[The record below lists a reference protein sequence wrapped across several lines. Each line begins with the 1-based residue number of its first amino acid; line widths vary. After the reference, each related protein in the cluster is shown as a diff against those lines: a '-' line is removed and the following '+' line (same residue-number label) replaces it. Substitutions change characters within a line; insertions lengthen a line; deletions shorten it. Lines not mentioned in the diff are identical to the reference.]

1 MKIKMYIFSLL
12 ICFIGF
18 FVTYYLFEL
27 IVGNPITVAEGLV
40 GALGFTCVIGIFSLL
55 SLFLKRNNDK

>member
-1 MKIKMYIFSLL
+1 MKITMYIFALL

-27 IVGNPITVAEGLV
+27 IVGNPITVGEGLV

-55 SLFLKRNNDK
+55 SLF

>member
-27 IVGNPITVAEGLV
+27 IVGNPITVGEGLV
-40 GALGFTCVIGIFSLL
+40 GALGFTCVIVFFTLVS
-55 SLFLKRNNDK
+55 FFKKK